1 MQVTV
6 NMLTYLL
13 RWPWSVC
20 HGLGTRW
27 TAAWGNCFFC
37 PSSNIQVHFYAY
49 TLLFCFLWIYTHII
63 FPLLLMA
70 TFVFDHPCAYW
81 FALLLSIWAIICVS
95 VDLLF
100 LQKSALVLQLLCF
113 SSVGNLNYLHL
124 FLMDYQSQ
132 NTILILGL
140 SKIAICLKWKCS
152 IHKICFKDPLSIL

>member
-20 HGLGTRW
+20 HELGTRW
-27 TAAWGNCFFC
+27 TAAGGNCFFL
-37 PSSNIQVHFYAY
+37 PKFQYSSSFLRLHSLV
-49 TLLFCFLWIYTHII
+49 LLLMNLYSII

-140 SKIAICLKWKCS
+140 SKIAVCLKWKCS

>member
-1 MQVTV
+1 MTLVCVPRAGHQMDSSLRELFFLPKFQYSSSFLRLHSLV
-6 NMLTYLL
+6 LL
-13 RWPWSVC
+13 LMNLYS
-20 HGLGTRW
+20 
-27 TAAWGNCFFC
+27 
-37 PSSNIQVHFYAY
+37 
-49 TLLFCFLWIYTHII
+49 II

-140 SKIAICLKWKCS
+140 SKIAVCLKWKCS